1 MKLTMEQL
9 QKAWARKDSPYGVQ
23 IGNDLLICGKYAE
36 SVPPYIEREE
46 INETCDYSEDSY
58 YLIIGIN
65 GYSYGSIREVSN
77 IQDLALRYFYN

>member
-1 MKLTMEQL
+1 MGLTMQEIER
-9 QKAWARKDSPYGVQ
+9 AWARKDSPYGVQ

-46 INETCDYSEDSY
+46 INETCDYSEDGY

-65 GYSYGSIREVSN
+65 GYSYDSIREMSN